1 MKKLKRISD
10 DNSIFSIIVMIAV
23 VLVTMA
29 ILRPGTFYTITNL
42 RSMIFQF
49 PEFGIMAL
57 GMMLCMISGGIDLS
71 LVGIANL
78 AGIVATYIMLAMGG
92 SPASIA
98 IGCVA
103 AICVG
108 ALCGTFNGF
117 MIGYLKIPAMLVTL
131 CGLQLYGGIGLGIT
145 TGPALTGL
153 PEAYKFFANGSIGSI
168 PVVVFIFIVVVALV
182 SFLMNF
188 TVYGQHVLF
197 MGSNNEASRYSGINN
212 LKVTILTYMI
222 SGILGAISGILITSH
237 FGSAKAD
244 YGSSYT
250 LLTLLIVVLG
260 GVHPDGGRGKV
271 SGVVLSIL
279 LLQLVAQAFSILQID
294 PTGNMKTFV
303 YGLLLIL
310 GLCGGTIK
318 NALQKSFKKAKKA

>member
-98 IGCVA
+98 IGYVA

-117 MIGYLKIPAMLVTL
+117 MIGYLKIP
-131 CGLQLYGGIGLGIT
+131 GLGIT

>member
-1 MKKLKRISD
+1 MKKKNI
-10 DNSIFSIIVMIAV
+10 DNSILTLLGMIAF
-23 VLVTMA
+23 VLVAMA
-29 ILRPGTFYTITNL
+29 ILKPGTFYTITNL

-57 GMMLCMISGGIDLS
+57 GMMVCMISGGIDLS

-78 AGIVATYIMLAMGG
+78 AGIVAAKIMLSMGG
-92 SPASIA
+92 TMPSIVLA
-98 IGCVA
+98 CLA

-108 ALCGTFNGF
+108 AACGCFNGF

-131 CGLQLYGGIGLGIT
+131 CGLQLYSGIGLGIT

-153 PEAYKFFANGSIGSI
+153 PDAYKYIANGSIGNI
-168 PVVVFIFIVVVALV
+168 PVVLFIFLIVVIVMA
-182 SFLMNF
+182 FLMKS
-188 TVYGQHVLF
+188 TVYGQQVCF
-197 MGSNNEASRYSGINN
+197 MGSNDEASRYSGINN
-212 LKVTILTYMI
+212 LRVTILTYMT
-222 SGILGAISGILITSH
+222 SGILGSISGILISSH
-237 FGSAKAD
+237 FNSAKAD

-271 SGVVLSIL
+271 LGVTAIL
-279 LLQLVAQAFSILQID
+279 LLQAVAQAFSILQID

-303 YGLLLIL
+303 YGCLLIL
-310 GLCGGTIK
+310 SLGLTMYAEK
-318 NALQKSFKKAKKA
+318 RKQRMKRTRKQ

>member
-1 MKKLKRISD
+1 MKNLRKLTD
-10 DNSIFSIIVMIAV
+10 DSSIFSLSVMIAV
-23 VLVTMA
+23 VLVAMA
-29 ILRPGTFYTITNL
+29 ILRPATFYTMTNL

-78 AGIVATYIMLAMGG
+78 AGIVAAYIMRAMGG
-92 SPASIA
+92 TAASIA
-98 IGCVA
+98 IACAA

-108 ALCGTFNGF
+108 ALCGIFNGF
-117 MIGYLKIPAMLVTL
+117 MIGYLKIPPMLVTL

-153 PEAYKFFANGSIGSI
+153 PDAYKFIANGSLGSI
-168 PVVVFIFIVVVALV
+168 PVVVFIFIAVVIMM

-188 TVYGQHVLF
+188 TVYGQQVLF

-237 FGSAKAD
+237 FSSAKAD

-271 SGVVLSIL
+271 SGVILSIL

-318 NALQKSFKKAKKA
+318 TVLKKNIFKPKKA